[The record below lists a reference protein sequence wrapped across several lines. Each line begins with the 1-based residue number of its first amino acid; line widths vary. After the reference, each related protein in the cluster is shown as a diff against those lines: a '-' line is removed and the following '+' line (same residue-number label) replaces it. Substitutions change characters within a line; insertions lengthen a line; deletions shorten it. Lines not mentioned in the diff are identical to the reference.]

1 MAAAQV
7 IHAILLSGGSAFGL
21 DAAGG
26 VQKYLEERGI
36 GFDVGVTKVPLVC
49 QSDLFDLTVGRMDVR
64 PDAAMGYAA
73 CLGAEHNNY
82 RDGNYGAGTGASVGK
97 MTGMGTCMKS
107 GIGSYAVQLGD
118 LKVGA
123 IVAVNSLGDI
133 YNWRDGHKVA
143 GMLTPDCKHFVDSE
157 DVVFADYEVVENKFV
172 GNTTIGVVLTNAAF
186 QKPSSANWLV
196 WRTMVTPVPSARYT
210 PRQTVTAFMP
220 YPLASLPRTRMLSAH
235 WELAL

>member
-1 MAAAQV
+1 M
-7 IHAILLSGGSAFGL
+7 
-21 DAAGG
+21 
-26 VQKYLEERGI
+26 
-36 GFDVGVTKVPLVC
+36 PLVC

-157 DVVFADYEVVENKFV
+157 DVVFANYEVVENKFV

-186 QKPSSANWLV
+186 PENPALQTGWYGARWL
-196 WRTMVTPVPSARYT
+196 RPFHPPGTHLGR
-210 PRQTVTAFMP
+210 R
-220 YPLASLPRTRMLSAH
+220 
-235 WELAL
+235 